1 MAVLLMREGVAMRKR
16 ARQSVNQTDWR
27 LIAASII
34 FIPIIGAFYVGYYIG
49 RDIGAA
55 IFG

>member
-1 MAVLLMREGVAMRKR
+1 MRKR

>member
-1 MAVLLMREGVAMRKR
+1 MVVLLMREGVAMRKR
-16 ARQSVNQTDWR
+16 ARQSVNQIYWR
-27 LIAASII
+27 LITVSTI
-34 FIPIIGAFYVGYYIG
+34 FIRIIGAFYVGYYIG